1 MSVNLVVRP
10 SWVDVPDCPRE
21 LVKLIQT
28 ETSARDPQAFFTGGA
43 SHFHL
48 SRIIKGMFQFPTGLL
63 WDVVQKLDAD
73 GIKYEIDPHL
83 GYVADPELVVPQ
95 GIELRDYQE
104 AAVRVALR
112 EGRGILGLATNAG
125 KSYIAAALTQ
135 SFGSRDN
142 VAVPTIVLVVRAE
155 GVRQM
160 TGLFVRCFGQEMVG
174 NETGEGKPYVIMT
187 YTKAAK
193 RDLSPYQLI
202 IADEVHRVGAKTY
215 WKTLMGVEGAFHRF
229 GLSGTPGGREDG
241 KDLYFVG
248 ATGPVIY
255 RMQQEKLIERG
266 FSAEASVVM
275 LHVGGEIHPA
285 VEEDIAALV
294 LLQEAG
300 HLSRGNQF
308 KLRRLRAQL
317 WRDVEAAGILEHDDR
332 NAAIVA
338 AALQAQRYGRQV
350 LIMVKRIDHG
360 RRLRDLFACVG
371 YQVPFAHG
379 NSKGRDNIYVGLQ
392 SGEHRIVIGSGIY
405 DDSVDVPNIEVLIN
419 AAGGKSLIATKQKL
433 GRGLRNP
440 GDKSLVVIDFID
452 TQHRILKKHS
462 MARKRA
468 YKQEGVGV
476 REVDVLEQDELAA
489 A

>member
-1 MSVNLVVRP
+1 MIRFRVEA
-10 SWVDVPDCPRE
+10 SWVTAPGCPRE
-21 LVKLIQT
+21 VAKLIKDQCK
-28 ETSARDPQAFFTGGA
+28 ARDPQAFFTGGA

-48 SRIIKGMFQFPTGLL
+48 WRIKGKELQFPTGLL
-63 WDVVQKLDAD
+63 WDVVQKFDAV
-73 GIKYEIDPHL
+73 GIEYEIDSHL
-83 GYVADPELVVPQ
+83 GYVASPELAVPDA
-95 GIELRDYQE
+95 IELRDYQE
-104 AAVRVALR
+104 EAVRVALK

-125 KSYIAAALTQ
+125 KSYIAAAITQ
-135 SFGSRDN
+135 SFASHDC
-142 VAVPTIVLVVRAE
+142 VAVPTIVLVVRVE

-160 TGLFVRCFGQEMVG
+160 TELFRRCFGDDLVA

-193 RDLSPYQLI
+193 RDLSPYQLV

-215 WKTLMGVEGAFHRF
+215 CGALATAERAYHRF

-255 RMQQEKLIERG
+255 RMAQEALIERG
-266 FSAEASVVM
+266 FSARAAAVL
-275 LHVGGEIHPA
+275 LHCGGDIHPA
-285 VEEDIAALV
+285 VEGEIAELV
-294 LLQEAG
+294 LLQQNG
-300 HLSRGNQF
+300 GLSRGNQF
-308 KLRRLRAQL
+308 KIRRLRAQL
-317 WRDVEAAGILEHDDR
+317 WRDVEAEGILENEAR
-332 NAAIVA
+332 NIAIVDA
-338 AALQAQRYGRQV
+338 ATQAHQCGRQV

-360 RRLRDLFACVG
+360 RRLRDLFEFIG

-379 NSKGRDNIYVGLQ
+379 TSKGRDAIYSGLQ

-440 GDKSLVVIDFID
+440 GDKSLLVIDFMD
-452 TQHRILKKHS
+452 TGHKILKKHS
-462 MARKRA
+462 RARKRA
-468 YKQEGVGV
+468 YKQEGVSV
-476 REVDVLEQDELAA
+476 REAESLSKEELAA
-489 A
+489 